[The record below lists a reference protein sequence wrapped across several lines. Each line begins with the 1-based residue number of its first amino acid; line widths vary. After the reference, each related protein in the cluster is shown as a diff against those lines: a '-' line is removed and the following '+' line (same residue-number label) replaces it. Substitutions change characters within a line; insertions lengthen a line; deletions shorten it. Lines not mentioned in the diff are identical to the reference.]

1 MGIPRSQL
9 KTVATTADEGDL
21 VEGGLQMPDGSIAR
35 MTPDEARFDKHQVL
49 TLPLPLP
56 LPLPLTT
63 HRSPLTFHPN
73 PNPNPNTRLVRTLAL
88 TPTLSLSLTL
98 ILTLI
103 LTLTLTTDPDPT
115 DLNPNQAK
123 HQAQL
128 DAEQVP
134 EELRC
139 PVTKRLF
146 RDAVLLPCCGVSV
159 SDDAI
164 GQARFNVPR
173 TTYHLPLTTYD

>member
-1 MGIPRSQL
+1 M
-9 KTVATTADEGDL
+9 
-21 VEGGLQMPDGSIAR
+21 
-35 MTPDEARFDKHQVL
+35 
-49 TLPLPLP
+49 
-56 LPLPLTT
+56 
-63 HRSPLTFHPN
+63 
-73 PNPNPNTRLVRTLAL
+73 RTLAL

-98 ILTLI
+98 ILTLS
-103 LTLTLTTDPDPT
+103 LTTEPDPT
-115 DLNPNQAK
+115 EPNPNQAK

-139 PVTKRLF
+139 PVTMRLF